1 MTVTTVL
8 GFLLA
13 IPLGLAH
20 AVEPWYL
27 SAPSRIFCT
36 VIPGTPLLLQ
46 IWLLYY
52 GLGSLFPQI
61 PWIRSSELRPYL
73 MQAWPYAV
81 LA

>member
-1 MTVTTVL
+1 MTFTTVL

-13 IPLGLAH
+13 IPLGLTH
-20 AVEPWYL
+20 AVGPWYL

-61 PWIRSSELRPYL
+61 PWIRSSELTPFLR
-73 MQAWPYAV
+73 QAWPYAM

>member
-52 GLGSLFPQI
+52 GLWSLFPQI
-61 PWIRSSELRPYL
+61 PWIRSSELTPFLR
-73 MQAWPYAV
+73 QEWPYAV